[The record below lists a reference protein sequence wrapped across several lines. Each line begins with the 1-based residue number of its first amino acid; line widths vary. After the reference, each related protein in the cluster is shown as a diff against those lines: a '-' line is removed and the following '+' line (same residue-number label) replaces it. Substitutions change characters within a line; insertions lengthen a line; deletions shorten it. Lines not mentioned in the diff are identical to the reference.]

1 MPSVKTLEEIGKGSH
16 SSTATVSRV
25 LRGLQ
30 VPDWK
35 TLVSI
40 IEYLF
45 ALSASM
51 GTHNSFPRW
60 ACWYRLWAAAWKEI
74 DRNPDDVPPPER
86 EFPVINFRGTPTA
99 TEPCDSVA
107 NFVMWVMNPDR
118 EDPPGEPFMESRPV
132 KPSFVESQRLGSK
145 RLKTS
150 RVVHRVS
157 QALLIALG
165 SVAWATGLLNVWQA
179 LVALGAA
186 MLVTL
191 WAAAIAGICIQF
203 AQNNRILKGP
213 GEEDDTQG

>member
-1 MPSVKTLEEIGKGSH
+1 MKTLEEIGKGSH

-35 TLVSI
+35 TLASI

-51 GTHNSFPRW
+51 GAHDSFPRW
-60 ACWYRLWAAAWKEI
+60 TCWYTLWGAAWKEI
-74 DRNPDDVPPPER
+74 DRNPDDVPPPEK

-99 TEPCDSVA
+99 GEPCDSVA

-118 EDPPGEPFMESRPV
+118 EDPPGEQFMESQPV
-132 KPSFVESQRLGSK
+132 KSSFVESRHLRPQRLK
-145 RLKTS
+145 KS
-150 RVVHRVS
+150 RIVHRFS
-157 QALLIALG
+157 QVVLIVLG

-179 LVALGAA
+179 LVALVAA

-191 WAAAIAGICIQF
+191 WVAVIAAICIGVGQEI
-203 AQNNRILKGP
+203 NTRTSKGP
-213 GEEDDTQG
+213 GEEDDTEN